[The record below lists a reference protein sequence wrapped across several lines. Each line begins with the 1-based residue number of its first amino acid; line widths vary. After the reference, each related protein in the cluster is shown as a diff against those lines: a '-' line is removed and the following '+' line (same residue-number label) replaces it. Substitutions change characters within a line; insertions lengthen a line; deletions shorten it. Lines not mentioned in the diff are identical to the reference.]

1 MAYQV
6 PAHLAKFATQFN
18 SAEQFKVTSAQSFPH
33 ISLGGERFTA
43 IDAEGEKTVLG
54 LDGFEFIAVASN
66 PATSKIYFSGPY
78 TGDEGT
84 PPDCYSDNGYYPD
97 VRSSKPQCESCA
109 LCEWARWG
117 SAKSNLTQKDVKA
130 CSDFKKLA
138 ILPVHDTV
146 EGVHMFRISPAATK
160 NWSRYLNDLRK
171 IGAEVG
177 IDLTPDLVFTKVFWS
192 DKKNIMDFEFVD
204 FLDEDTCGV
213 VSEIK
218 EENTF
223 ESWIGLDSQAQT
235 YPVLASEPRGVQ
247 QRLAAPT
254 RPDPAGV
261 DYAAVQEAEVIGEK
275 PAVKRTLRS
284 RTAALEAAQ
293 EPVPGRAA
301 AEARA
306 LGACQGERRQTP
318 AEVAAARVGAGKR
331 NFADEARAR
340 ARQQMGR

>member
-247 QRLAAPT
+247 QRLAAPK
-254 RPDPAGV
+254 RQEPEPV
-261 DYAAVQEAEVIGEK
+261 EAEVIGEK

>member
-1 MAYQV
+1 
-6 PAHLAKFATQFN
+6 
-18 SAEQFKVTSAQSFPH
+18 
-33 ISLGGERFTA
+33 
-43 IDAEGEKTVLG
+43 
-54 LDGFEFIAVASN
+54 
-66 PATSKIYFSGPY
+66 
-78 TGDEGT
+78 
-84 PPDCYSDNGYYPD
+84 
-97 VRSSKPQCESCA
+97 
-109 LCEWARWG
+109 
-117 SAKSNLTQKDVKA
+117 
-130 CSDFKKLA
+130 
-138 ILPVHDTV
+138 
-146 EGVHMFRISPAATK
+146 MFRISPAATK

-247 QRLAAPT
+247 QRLAAPK
-254 RPDPAGV
+254 RQEPEPV
-261 DYAAVQEAEVIGEK
+261 EAEVIGEK